1 MNNSLLP
8 NELEEEE
15 AEISLT
21 PMLDIIF
28 ILLIF
33 FIVTT
38 SFTKS
43 LGIEVERPSAVTSKP
58 MDNQSLSVAI
68 GPDGAITL
76 DGKPA
81 SLTGLRAALQRRS
94 GTRPESAL
102 ITADIATDTG
112 ILVQVMD
119 QLRLSGIEALSLATT
134 SQPKE

>member
-1 MNNSLLP
+1 MNTKMPWDSDDD
-8 NELEEEE
+8 E

-43 LGIEVERPSAVTSKP
+43 LGIEVERPSAATAKL
-58 MDNQSLSVAI
+58 MDNESLMVAI
-68 GPDGAITL
+68 GADGTLTL

-81 SLTGLRAALQRRS
+81 SLGGLQAALLRR
-94 GTRPESAL
+94 GDTLPESAL
-102 ITADIATDTG
+102 IVADIATGTG
-112 ILVQVMD
+112 ILVEVMD
-119 QLRLSGIEALSLATT
+119 QLRLSGIQALSLATRDKP
-134 SQPKE
+134 Q